1 LEGYTVGWNNS
12 ELGPYKSR
20 NPRSPTKVKFDLDV
34 YKINNT
40 ERVPSPVRKSSL
52 KSTESDHVDLN
63 AALYS
68 PGSVLTRMQ
77 SEKGVDDLE
86 EYEVK
91 WNKMELY
98 TGSSAGGPS
107 TGPSTEKDEPIKKS
121 GKYVRAES
129 FQISPTGHITYH

>member
-1 LEGYTVGWNNS
+1 LAGYTVGWNNS

-34 YKINNT
+34 YKIHS

-52 KSTESDHVDLN
+52 KSTESEHQDLN
-63 AALYS
+63 TALYS

-77 SEKGVDDLE
+77 SDKGVDDLE
-86 EYEVK
+86 EYDVK

-98 TGSSAGGPS
+98 TSSSTGQQPGPS
-107 TGPSTEKDEPIKKS
+107 GKQETIKKS
-121 GKYVRAES
+121 QKYVRTES
-129 FQISPTGHITYH
+129 FQISPSGQITYH